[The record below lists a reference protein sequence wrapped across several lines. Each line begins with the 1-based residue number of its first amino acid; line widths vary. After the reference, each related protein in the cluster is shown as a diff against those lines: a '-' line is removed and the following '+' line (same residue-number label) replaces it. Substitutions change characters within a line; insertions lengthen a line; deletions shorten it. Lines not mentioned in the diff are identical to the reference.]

1 MNPLRPLD
9 ESPSQCYAVQC
20 FAHGACVLYVD
31 QYADGSLAALHGLPG
46 HPQPTHAQR
55 WEPAVT
61 RATRRTLLL
70 GHFLRYIHP
79 ELAPDP
85 RELPAFAIAAVTAGP
100 PAAAME
106 ARRN

>member
-9 ESPSQCYAVQC
+9 EGPSQCFAVQC
-20 FAHGACVLYVD
+20 FAHGTCVLYVD
-31 QYADGSLAALHGLPG
+31 HYADGGLAALHGMPG

-70 GHFLRYIHP
+70 GRFLRYIHP

-85 RELPAFAIAAVTAGP
+85 RELPAFAVTEVTSVP
-100 PAAAME
+100 PAAWMA